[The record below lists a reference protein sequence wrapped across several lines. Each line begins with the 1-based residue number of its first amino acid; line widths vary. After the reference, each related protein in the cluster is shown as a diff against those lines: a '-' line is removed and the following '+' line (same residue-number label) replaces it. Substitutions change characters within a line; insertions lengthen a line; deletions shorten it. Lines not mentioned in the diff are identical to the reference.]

1 MKRNAMISN
10 LILTFLT
17 SLLIAYVLGRTLTL
31 ASVLVS
37 LLAAGV
43 VALGYL
49 FVYVLQK
56 RKAKKKEK
64 GSRRSL

>member
-1 MKRNAMISN
+1 MKRNEMISN

-17 SLLIAYVLGRTLTL
+17 GIFIAYVLGRTLTL
-31 ASVLVS
+31 ASVLAS
-37 LLAAGV
+37 LLATVV

-49 FVYVLQK
+49 FLHVLQK

-64 GSRRSL
+64 GSQRRL